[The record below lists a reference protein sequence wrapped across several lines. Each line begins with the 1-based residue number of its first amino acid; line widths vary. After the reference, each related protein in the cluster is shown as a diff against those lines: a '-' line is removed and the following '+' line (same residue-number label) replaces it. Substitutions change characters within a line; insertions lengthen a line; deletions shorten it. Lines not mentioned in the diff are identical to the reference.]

1 MADHPFATSAVKD
14 LVLML
19 CKSRAAELARQF
31 EKEKQAFAAA
41 ELQDQMELQ
50 AIEARIREVR
60 TETAAERRR
69 LQDFQVR

>member
-1 MADHPFATSAVKD
+1 MI
-14 LVLML
+14 
-19 CKSRAAELARQF
+19 CKSRAAESARKF
-31 EKEKQAFAAA
+31 EEEKQAFAAA
-41 ELQDQMELQ
+41 ELQDHIEVQ